1 MTVATRRCRPLQG
14 GYSTPRAILTGSVQ
28 PPTERESGVTDQSTI
43 QQVDPRTLLVD
54 RNIRHQL
61 GIEPEFVA
69 SIREDGV
76 LQPITVVR
84 TQAGDYRVRFG
95 HRRTAA
101 AIEAELETVPVIV
114 RGDEYPDDGT
124 EIDRLVGQWAE
135 NEQRAGLTNAER
147 VETINQLAAFGV
159 SAHQIAKQTKAK
171 RVHVDAALKI
181 NESELA
187 RKSTARWDW
196 LDLEQLA
203 VIAEFDDDPEAVK
216 TLVTAAQRGQFT
228 HAAQRLRDERAEKEA
243 MAAAAKPLLD
253 AGIRVLLDGRR
264 QMNWEAD
271 STLDYLVDPAG
282 NPVDEQTHQECPG
295 HAVFLEFGEEWFDH
309 DAVPE
314 GWTVQPADPDD
325 EDDTEEGAIPQV
337 YATGLVAQAI
347 CQDYRKRGHHPKYG
361 TRSAGRSATP
371 APLPAD
377 ATDEQRA
384 EAEKAAAEA
393 REAASAERRD
403 VIKSNKEWKSAETV
417 RKEWV
422 KSFLTRK
429 TLPKGAA
436 QYVAGEYASA
446 GHELRT
452 GMEKNHEVALGLLGV
467 PYGVAY
473 RDGVTKLRELIAE
486 ATEARAQVITLGL
499 ILGAQEGATSV
510 MSWRSVNPGTARY
523 LLLLEANGYP
533 LSNVERRASGKDP
546 IPEADD

>member
-1 MTVATRRCRPLQG
+1 M
-14 GYSTPRAILTGSVQ
+14 
-28 PPTERESGVTDQSTI
+28 TDQSTI
-43 QQVDPRTLLVD
+43 EQVNPRTLLVD

-84 TQAGDYRVRFG
+84 TQTGEYRVRFG

-114 RGDEYPDDGT
+114 RGDEYADDGA

-147 VETINQLAAFGV
+147 VDTINQLAAFGV

-181 NESELA
+181 SESELA
-187 RKSTARWDW
+187 RKSTARWEW

-216 TLVTAAQRGQFT
+216 ALVVAAERGQFT
-228 HAAQRLRDERAEKEA
+228 HAAQRARDQRAEKEA
-243 MAAAAKPLLD
+243 IAVAAAPFLA
-253 AGIRVLLDGRR
+253 AGIKVLDGRK
-264 QMNWEAD
+264 QMSWETDA
-271 STLDYLVDPAG
+271 TVDYLIDPAG
-282 NPVDEQTHQECPG
+282 NPLDEQAHQGCPG
-295 HAVFLEFGEEWFDH
+295 HAVFFEASEEWFDH
-309 DAVPE
+309 DAVPD
-314 GWTVQPADPDD
+314 GWTVQPNDPED
-325 EDDTEEGAIPQV
+325 EDETEEGAVPQV
-337 YATGLVAQAI
+337 YATGLVAQSI
-347 CQDYRKRGHHPKYG
+347 CQNYRKHGHQDKYG
-361 TRSAGRSATP
+361 TRSARSASP
-371 APLPAD
+371 ATLPAD

-384 EAEKAAAEA
+384 EAEQAAAEA

-422 KSFLTRK
+422 TTFLTRK

-436 QYVAGEYASA
+436 QYITGEYASA

-452 GMEKNHEVALGLLGV
+452 GMEKNHEIALGLLGV

-473 RDGVTKLRELIAE
+473 RDGITKLRELIAG
-486 ATEARAQVITLGL
+486 APEARAHVITLGL

-523 LLLLEANGYP
+523 LLLLESNGYP
-533 LSNVERRASGKDP
+533 LSNVERRATGQDP
-546 IPEADD
+546 LPETED

>member
-1 MTVATRRCRPLQG
+1 M
-14 GYSTPRAILTGSVQ
+14 
-28 PPTERESGVTDQSTI
+28 TDQSTI

-147 VETINQLAAFGV
+147 VDTINQLAAFGV
-159 SAHQIAKQTKAK
+159 SALQIAKQTKAK

-325 EDDTEEGAIPQV
+325 EDEDDTAQSPRSTPPVWSPRPSARTTASGGTTPN
-337 YATGLVAQAI
+337 TGRGRPAGQRHPPRSPLTPPTNNAPRPRRQ
-347 CQDYRKRGHHPKYG
+347 RPRPGKR
-361 TRSAGRSATP
+361 P
-371 APLPAD
+371 AP
-377 ATDEQRA
+377 
-384 EAEKAAAEA
+384 
-393 REAASAERRD
+393 S
-403 VIKSNKEWKSAETV
+403 VET
-417 RKEWV
+417 
-422 KSFLTRK
+422 
-429 TLPKGAA
+429 
-436 QYVAGEYASA
+436 
-446 GHELRT
+446 
-452 GMEKNHEVALGLLGV
+452 
-467 PYGVAY
+467 
-473 RDGVTKLRELIAE
+473 
-486 ATEARAQVITLGL
+486 
-499 ILGAQEGATSV
+499 
-510 MSWRSVNPGTARY
+510 
-523 LLLLEANGYP
+523 
-533 LSNVERRASGKDP
+533 
-546 IPEADD
+546 